1 MPNIAARAL
10 LVTLI
15 LNGLCLLLIP
25 VAFIWALLVDKTDV
39 RFESLGSAL
48 SLGIPFTLVVVILSI
63 GATMLIVIGIP
74 DPSNAV
80 LFTLSIQVY
89 SFELIVWSAVVGVSA
104 GMYWETSPIF
114 AMIVLPWISA
124 TLTILSLAI
133 LVYPTLDDLTQNWSM
148 RFPAQAMFSTIVVA
162 GTLRF
167 ILTVLGY
174 VRVFLGQLVT
184 LLGDLMTLLM
194 DLLGQLM
201 TLLMDLLDTLL
212 GRVTRNRPGGSAEE
226 VPMVTLV
233 ETTPPGTLESY
244 EKLFWEQSLGNER
257 TSGDQVEESIN

>member
-1 MPNIAARAL
+1 MPVLSRLPRLCQNIAARAL

-25 VAFIWALLVDKTDV
+25 IAFIWVLLVDKTDV

-74 DPSNAV
+74 DPSNAALV
-80 LFTLSIQVY
+80 TLSMQVY
-89 SFELIVWSAVVGVSA
+89 SFELIVWSAIVGVSA

-148 RFPAQAMFSTIVVA
+148 HFPAQAMFSTIVVA

-174 VRVFLGQLVT
+174 VRVFLG
-184 LLGDLMTLLM
+184 
-194 DLLGQLM
+194 

-244 EKLFWEQSLGNER
+244 EK
-257 TSGDQVEESIN
+257 VSILC